1 MRKIILLVLSLLL
14 ISAVIYLGF
23 SFQKKEQQN
32 ALIQSQI
39 QTFPDFAIPNLAGT
53 LVNLEEIVANKASL
67 LVYFNSTC
75 EVCQL
80 ELNSIAKRISEF
92 DSYRLIFVTVQ
103 PPEEVAGFIQELGI
117 SNRESVHF
125 LIDSE
130 MKVAGHF
137 GVKGVPAL
145 FIYDPEGS
153 LLGNYTGSV
162 KVDLIL
168 EQLENGEK
176 LLNFLLKK

>member
-1 MRKIILLVLSLLL
+1 MKKIILLGLSLLL
-14 ISAVIYLGF
+14 ISSVIYLGF
-23 SFQKKEQQN
+23 SFQKKEQQKI
-32 ALIQSQI
+32 LVQSHI
-39 QTFPDFAIPNLAGT
+39 QTVPDFAIPDLDGT
-53 LVNLEEIVANKASL
+53 LVNLKEIVASGPSL

-75 EVCQL
+75 EICQL
-80 ELNSIAKRISEF
+80 ELNSISKRIAEF
-92 DSYRLIFVTVQ
+92 DPYRLIFVTVQ
-103 PPEEVAGFIQELGI
+103 PPEEVADFIQELGI

-137 GVKGVPAL
+137 GIKGVPAL

-153 LLGNYTGSV
+153 LLANYTGPV

-168 EQLENGEK
+168 EQLQNGEK
-176 LLNFLLKK
+176 L

>member
-1 MRKIILLVLSLLL
+1 MKKIILFVLSLLL

-23 SFQKKEQQN
+23 SFQKKEQQKT
-32 ALIQSQI
+32 LVQSQI
-39 QTFPDFAIPNLAGT
+39 QTVPDFVVQDLAGT
-53 LVNLEEIVANKASL
+53 LVNLKEIVADKPSL

-75 EVCQL
+75 EICQL
-80 ELNSIAKRISEF
+80 ELNSIAKRIAEF

-103 PPEEVAGFIQELGI
+103 PPEEVADFIQELGI
-117 SNRESVHF
+117 SNRESVNF

-137 GVKGVPAL
+137 GIKGVPAL
-145 FIYDPEGS
+145 FIYDPKGR
-153 LLGNYTGSV
+153 LLATYTGPV

-168 EQLENGEK
+168 DQLQNGEK
-176 LLNFLLKK
+176 L

>member
-1 MRKIILLVLSLLL
+1 MKKIILFVLSLLL

-23 SFQKKEQQN
+23 SFQKKEQQKT
-32 ALIQSQI
+32 LVQSQI
-39 QTFPDFAIPNLAGT
+39 QTVPDFVVQDLAGT
-53 LVNLEEIVANKASL
+53 LVNLKEIVANKPSL

-75 EVCQL
+75 EICQL
-80 ELNSIAKRISEF
+80 ELNSIAKRIGEF
-92 DSYRLIFVTVQ
+92 DPYRLIFVTVQ
-103 PPEEVAGFIQELGI
+103 PPEEVADFIQELGI

-137 GVKGVPAL
+137 GIKGVPAL
-145 FIYDPEGS
+145 FIYDSKGR
-153 LLGNYTGSV
+153 LLANYTGPV

-168 EQLENGEK
+168 EQLQNGEK
-176 LLNFLLKK
+176 L